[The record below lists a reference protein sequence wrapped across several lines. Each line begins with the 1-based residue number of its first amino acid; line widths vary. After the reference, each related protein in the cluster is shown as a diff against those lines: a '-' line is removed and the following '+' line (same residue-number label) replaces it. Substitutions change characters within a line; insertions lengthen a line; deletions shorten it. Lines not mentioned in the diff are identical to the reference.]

1 VTPRSYSQDR
11 RAESAAATRQRIL
24 DAAHALFRE
33 AGVSAT
39 TLTAIATRADVSR
52 GTVIN
57 HFGGFDGLLDA
68 LLDEVADRLVYP
80 SEQVLTSATDDSE
93 RIHRYVEAMFGFF
106 VRSADDWAAFSR
118 DMDHPI
124 LREREAHYSAIVA
137 RLYAATFGDLAEDR
151 LVAAAARAYVN
162 YAPLDDLR
170 GAGLSLEEAVGVVA
184 GSLAALVRER
194 RTQAQQEANRG
205 QGGGSR

>member
-1 VTPRSYSQDR
+1 MDLTPYV
-11 RAESAAATRQRIL
+11 AWIVFAHVLGAFMFAAG
-24 DAAHALFRE
+24 H
-33 AGVSAT
+33 GVSMFVVFQA
-39 TLTAIATRADVSR
+39 RRERDR
-52 GTVIN
+52 GRL
-57 HFGGFDGLLDA
+57 GA

-80 SEQVLTSATDDSE
+80 SEQILTSATDDSE